1 MTLDWGQEFKIIQ
14 ILWLSGW
21 NLLKLRRHKAM
32 SGSFNTKVIWS
43 HILKHAR
50 FVFVLSAS
58 GAKELSHSHV
68 NQNESQRFTFNPLRL
83 SMIDPY
89 GGLATIRKSTT
100 ANGAAL
106 TDPRDTAVQRD
117 MQVGSKRWHFLLVWI
132 ERCHEARA
140 TEVRFKPGGE
150 VWRGEWQKE
159 GWRHAHNAFL
169 SPFTNGPEA
178 TWNLNPLTSQ
188 CEYTRISSRSYLCLS
203 VGLRS

>member
-1 MTLDWGQEFKIIQ
+1 MK
-14 ILWLSGW
+14 
-21 NLLKLRRHKAM
+21 
-32 SGSFNTKVIWS
+32 S
-43 HILKHAR
+43 HFEACEIRLCT
-50 FVFVLSAS
+50 

-178 TWNLNPLTSQ
+178 TWNLNPFDLTMRVHTNIITQLFVSK
-188 CEYTRISSRSYLCLS
+188 CRSEIIRKELCCGKLWPQNHHP
-203 VGLRS
+203 RHHKEMRT